1 MSTQRADVAV
11 AEREVAEFQRTVEAL
26 RAAIGRVIV
35 GQRGVVDATLVAI
48 FGGGH
53 VLLEGVPGTGKTLLV
68 RTIAR
73 ALDLRF
79 GRIQC
84 TPDLMPADVMGTHW
98 VDEQDG
104 RRELRFRP
112 GPVFA
117 NLLLADEVN
126 RATPKTQS
134 ALLEAMEER
143 QVTVGGE
150 THLLPPP
157 FVVLAT
163 ENPIEMEGTYPL
175 PEAQLDRFML
185 KALVGNPTTAELETI
200 LDRTAGEATPQT
212 SPILDGPRVVE
223 LQALVRRVILPERV
237 RSYVARLVE
246 ATRPDGTKPSPLV
259 KRFVR
264 FGASARG
271 ALSLALAGKVLALS
285 EGRPH
290 VAREDVRAMAHAA
303 LRHRVLLNFEGE
315 AEGVGADTILEEVLA
330 HVGTG

>member
-1 MSTQRADVAV
+1 M
-11 AEREVAEFQRTVEAL
+11 
-26 RAAIGRVIV
+26 
-35 GQRGVVDATLVAI
+35 
-48 FGGGH
+48 
-53 VLLEGVPGTGKTLLV
+53 
-68 RTIAR
+68 
-73 ALDLRF
+73 
-79 GRIQC
+79 
-84 TPDLMPADVMGTHW
+84 
-98 VDEQDG
+98 
-104 RRELRFRP
+104 
-112 GPVFA
+112 
-117 NLLLADEVN
+117 
-126 RATPKTQS
+126 
-134 ALLEAMEER
+134 
-143 QVTVGGE
+143 
-150 THLLPPP
+150 
-157 FVVLAT
+157 VLAT

-185 KALVGNPTTAELETI
+185 KALVGSPTTAELETI

-212 SPILDGPRVVE
+212 TPILDGPRVVE

-246 ATRPDGTKPSPLV
+246 ATRPDGTKPPPLV

-330 HVGTG
+330 HVGMG